1 MVDNLDDEM
10 IMPAAAALIGALAV
24 VVFYWI
30 HNAAVNG
37 QDVQMISDTGVEITL
52 FIAAFLSQYIPLK
65 ILEDRLDLKEHY

>member
-10 IMPAAAALIGALAV
+10 VMPVAVALVGCLAV
-24 VVFYWI
+24 VVFFWL
-30 HNAAVNG
+30 HNAAVG
-37 QDVQMISDTGVEITL
+37 VQMISETGVEITL